1 MFRLDLSLRKSPF
14 AASICISLPFITRG
28 IVLLIGQ
35 GRARYYSLTPYRR
48 EKVLPPFARAG
59 VCVKKH
65 WIAGIAE
72 VNRELLL
79 ILSIVAS
86 AGLINLLIAG
96 QRMALTIYNLP
107 TLFAAYY
114 FGRRRAVEASVAS
127 ILLILWMHI
136 LHPTVLGREIEGVL
150 TWSDLTI
157 WAGFL
162 MLSAYAAGTLYEHGQ
177 RRLRELRETYH
188 GVLQILNHFISNDKF
203 TQNHSYRVSLYATQI
218 AGEMGMSEDRIEDVR
233 AAALLHD
240 IGKLETSREILY
252 KAARLTE
259 EEMTH
264 VRGHVDKGMDLL
276 SPVGGSLQRI
286 LPIVLAHHDK
296 FDGSGYHP
304 NKGEEIPI
312 EARII
317 SVADVYDALVSD
329 RPYRKGIS
337 PFEARD
343 VIAKASGTDF
353 DPRVVRAF
361 EGAFRKQRLEVPE
374 VLV

>member
-1 MFRLDLSLRKSPF
+1 VKRKWIPRL
-14 AASICISLPFITRG
+14 
-28 IVLLIGQ
+28 
-35 GRARYYSLTPYRR
+35 
-48 EKVLPPFARAG
+48 
-59 VCVKKH
+59 
-65 WIAGIAE
+65 AE
-72 VNRELLL
+72 INKELLL

-96 QRMALTIYNLP
+96 QRMALTVYNLP

-127 ILLILWMHI
+127 ILIVAWMYI
-136 LHPTVLGREIEGVL
+136 MHPAVLGKSDEIL
-150 TWSDLTI
+150 LSWSDFCI

-162 MLSAYAAGTLYEHGQ
+162 MICAYVTGTLYEHGQ
-177 RRLRELRETYH
+177 KRLRELRETYY
-188 GVLQILNHFISNDKF
+188 GVLQILNQFISNDKF

-218 AGEMGMSEDRIEDVR
+218 AEEMGMPEDRLEDVR

-240 IGKLETSREILY
+240 IGKLDMSRDILY

-259 EEMTH
+259 EEMSQI
-264 VRGHVDKGMDLL
+264 RGHVHKGIELL

-286 LPIVLAHHDK
+286 LPIVLAHHDRY
-296 FDGSGYHP
+296 DGSGYHP
-304 NKGEEIPI
+304 TKGEDIPI

-317 SVADVYDALVSD
+317 SVADVYDAMVSD

-343 VIAKASGTDF
+343 LISKSAGKDF

-361 EGAFRKQRLEVPE
+361 EAAFRKQRLEVPE

>member
-1 MFRLDLSLRKSPF
+1 
-14 AASICISLPFITRG
+14 
-28 IVLLIGQ
+28 
-35 GRARYYSLTPYRR
+35 
-48 EKVLPPFARAG
+48 
-59 VCVKKH
+59 VKKH

-72 VNRELLL
+72 LNKELLL
-79 ILSIVAS
+79 ILSIVVS

-136 LHPTVLGREIEGVL
+136 LHPTVLGVEIEGVL
-150 TWSDLTI
+150 SWSDLTI

-177 RRLRELRETYH
+177 RRLRDLRETYH

-259 EEMTH
+259 AEMTH
-264 VRGHVDKGMDLL
+264 VRGHVDKGMGLL

-304 NKGEEIPI
+304 TKGDEIPI

-353 DPRVVRAF
+353 DPRVVKAF
-361 EGAFRKQRLEVPE
+361 EAAFRKQRLEVPE

>member
-1 MFRLDLSLRKSPF
+1 M
-14 AASICISLPFITRG
+14 
-28 IVLLIGQ
+28 
-35 GRARYYSLTPYRR
+35 
-48 EKVLPPFARAG
+48 
-59 VCVKKH
+59 KKH

-72 VNRELLL
+72 VNKELLL
-79 ILSIVAS
+79 ILSIVLS

-203 TQNHSYRVSLYATQI
+203 T
-218 AGEMGMSEDRIEDVR
+218 
-233 AAALLHD
+233 
-240 IGKLETSREILY
+240 
-252 KAARLTE
+252 
-259 EEMTH
+259 
-264 VRGHVDKGMDLL
+264 
-276 SPVGGSLQRI
+276 
-286 LPIVLAHHDK
+286 
-296 FDGSGYHP
+296 
-304 NKGEEIPI
+304 
-312 EARII
+312 
-317 SVADVYDALVSD
+317 
-329 RPYRKGIS
+329 
-337 PFEARD
+337 
-343 VIAKASGTDF
+343 
-353 DPRVVRAF
+353 
-361 EGAFRKQRLEVPE
+361 
-374 VLV
+374 

>member
-1 MFRLDLSLRKSPF
+1 VRKGWIPRL
-14 AASICISLPFITRG
+14 
-28 IVLLIGQ
+28 
-35 GRARYYSLTPYRR
+35 
-48 EKVLPPFARAG
+48 
-59 VCVKKH
+59 
-65 WIAGIAE
+65 AE
-72 VNRELLL
+72 VNKELLL

-96 QRMALTIYNLP
+96 QRMALTVYNLP

-127 ILLILWMHI
+127 ILIVLWLHIMHPAI
-136 LHPTVLGREIEGVL
+136 LGRADDAL
-150 TWSDLTI
+150 LSWSDLCI

-162 MLSAYAAGTLYEHGQ
+162 MISAYVTGTLYEHGQ
-177 RRLRELRETYH
+177 KRLRELRETYY
-188 GVLQILNHFISNDKF
+188 GVLQILNQFISNDKF

-218 AGEMGMSEDRIEDVR
+218 AEEMGMREDRLEDVR

-240 IGKLETSREILY
+240 IGKLDMSRDILY
-252 KAARLTE
+252 KAARLTA
-259 EEMTH
+259 EEMSQI
-264 VRGHVDKGMDLL
+264 RGHVHKGIELL

-286 LPIVLAHHDK
+286 LPIVLAHHDR

-304 NKGEEIPI
+304 TKGDEIPI
-312 EARII
+312 EAQII
-317 SVADVYDALVSD
+317 SVADVYDAMVSD

-343 VIAKASGTDF
+343 TISKGAGKDF
-353 DPRVVRAF
+353 NPRVVRAF
-361 EGAFRKQRLEVPE
+361 EAAFRKQRLEVPE

>member
-1 MFRLDLSLRKSPF
+1 
-14 AASICISLPFITRG
+14 
-28 IVLLIGQ
+28 
-35 GRARYYSLTPYRR
+35 
-48 EKVLPPFARAG
+48 
-59 VCVKKH
+59 VKKR
-65 WIAGIAE
+65 WIVGIAE
-72 VNRELLL
+72 VNKELLL

-127 ILLILWMHI
+127 ILLIFWMHI
-136 LHPTVLGREIEGVL
+136 LHPTVLGRDTESL
-150 TWSDLTI
+150 LSWSDLTI

-162 MLSAYAAGTLYEHGQ
+162 LISAYATGTLYEHGQ
-177 RRLRELRETYH
+177 RRLRELRETYY
-188 GVLQILNHFISNDKF
+188 GVLQILSHFISNDKY

-218 AGEMGMSEDRIEDVR
+218 AGEMGMSEERIEDVR

-240 IGKLETSREILY
+240 IGKLETSRDILY
-252 KAARLTE
+252 KAARLTD

-264 VRGHVDKGMDLL
+264 VRGHVDKGIDLL
-276 SPVGGSLQRI
+276 SPVGGSLHRI
-286 LPIVLAHHDK
+286 LPIVLGHHDK

-304 NKGEEIPI
+304 AKGEEIPI

-329 RPYRKGIS
+329 RPYRKGIT

-343 VIAKASGTDF
+343 VITKGSGKDF
-353 DPRVVRAF
+353 DPRVVKAF
-361 EGAFRKQRLEVPE
+361 EAAFRKQRLEVPE

>member
-1 MFRLDLSLRKSPF
+1 MEGD
-14 AASICISLPFITRG
+14 
-28 IVLLIGQ
+28 
-35 GRARYYSLTPYRR
+35 
-48 EKVLPPFARAG
+48 
-59 VCVKKH
+59 CVKKH
-65 WIAGIAE
+65 WITGIAE
-72 VNRELLL
+72 VNKELLL

-86 AGLINLLIAG
+86 AGLITLLIAG
-96 QRMALTIYNLP
+96 QRMALTVYNLP

-114 FGRRRAVEASVAS
+114 FGRRRAVEAAVAS
-127 ILLILWMHI
+127 ILLVTWLDMM
-136 LHPTVLGREIEGVL
+136 HPTVLGNPSEALLG
-150 TWSDLTI
+150 WSDLSI

-162 MLSAYAAGTLYEHGQ
+162 LISAYATGTLYEHGKQ
-177 RRLRELRETYH
+177 RLHELRETYY
-188 GVLQILNHFISNDKF
+188 GVLQILNHFVANDKF

-218 AGEMGMSEDRIEDVR
+218 AGEMDMSEDRIEDVR

-259 EEMTH
+259 DEVRE
-264 VRGHVDKGMDLL
+264 VRGHVDKGMGML
-276 SPVGGSLQRI
+276 SPVGGSLTRI
-286 LPIVLAHHDK
+286 LPIVLAHHDR

-304 NKGEEIPI
+304 TKGEEIPI

-343 VIAKASGTDF
+343 TITRAAGKDF
-353 DPRVVRAF
+353 DPRVVKAF
-361 EGAFRKQRLEVPE
+361 EAAFRKQRLEVPE